1 MKQQHSYFFQSFM
14 AILIAAV
21 CFLGLKEV
29 LPKRIFAETKV
40 PTKNVVVDS
49 FLLESVAQQKE
60 EVKKE
65 PVVDTFFRKK
75 IVFEK
80 MNGIVYPPEEYEE
93 YKGFQYLIPFFE
105 KLYQLETKNDGD
117 VRIAYFG
124 DSMTDGDLI
133 VQDFRYA
140 MQAQFG
146 GQGVGF
152 VSITSESAK
161 SRGSISHQFSD
172 NWKTQSYLNVK
183 RPLKPFGV
191 NGHVFFANDTLS
203 TTWVQYKAGYGK
215 FTSQLNHPTLFY
227 GKTKNEKAE
236 LVVKIGADTLY
247 KKLNGEKTLNALP
260 ISNVNIK
267 SFKASFKEAD
277 SIPIYG
283 FNFDDGKGVHVDN
296 FSNRGNSGLPIS
308 TFSTTMMR
316 QFQERLDYDLIILHY
331 GTNVLNYGTY
341 NYDWYEKSM
350 TKVVN
355 HLKECFP
362 GVTILVISSADKAT
376 KYELEMKTDSAVVP
390 LTNAQRKYAVQAKA
404 GYFNLYKAMGG
415 EGSMALWAEEDPPL
429 ANKDYTHFNYKGAQ
443 KVAGLLY
450 DQIQTGYAQYKR
462 MRSTRIVVPKKTTTD
477 SVHAKTQP
485 IDEKP

>member
-1 MKQQHSYFFQSFM
+1 VKQNGSYFFQSFI
-14 AILIAAV
+14 AILLAAI
-21 CFLGLKEV
+21 CFLVFQEF
-29 LPKRIFAETKV
+29 LPKRIFAEVAV
-40 PTKNVVVDS
+40 PSKNVVVDS
-49 FLLESVAQQKE
+49 FLLESVAQEKVE
-60 EVKKE
+60 IKKE
-65 PVVDTFFRKK
+65 PIVDTFYRKK

-80 MNGIVYPPEEYEE
+80 IDGIVYPPEDYEE
-93 YKGFQYLIPFFE
+93 YKGFQYLIPYFE
-105 KLYQLETKNDGD
+105 KLYQLETQKSGD

-161 SRGSISHQFSD
+161 SRSSISHQYSG
-172 NWKTQSYLNVK
+172 NWKTQSYLNIK
-183 RPLKPFGV
+183 RPLNPFGV
-191 NGHVFFANDTLS
+191 NGHVFFANDTIS
-203 TTWVQYKAGYGK
+203 NAWVQYKAGYGK
-215 FTSQLNHPTLFY
+215 FTNQLNNPALFY
-227 GKTKNEKAE
+227 GKSNNETAE
-236 LVVKIGADTLY
+236 LLVKIGNDTLV
-247 KKLNGEKTLNALP
+247 KKLNGEKSLNVLP
-260 ISNVNIK
+260 ISNTNLK

-308 TFSTTMMR
+308 TFSTSMMR

-362 GVTILVISSADKAT
+362 GVTILVISSADKST

-390 LTNAQRKYAVQAKA
+390 LTNAQRKYAVQSKA

-415 EGSMALWAEEDPPL
+415 EGSMALWAEENPPM

-443 KVAGLLY
+443 KVAGLLF
-450 DQIQTGYAQYKR
+450 DQLQTGYAQYKQ
-462 MRSTRIVVPKKTTTD
+462 MRNNRIIVPKKTKTD
-477 SVHAKTQP
+477 SVQAKIQ
-485 IDEKP
+485 IINEKP